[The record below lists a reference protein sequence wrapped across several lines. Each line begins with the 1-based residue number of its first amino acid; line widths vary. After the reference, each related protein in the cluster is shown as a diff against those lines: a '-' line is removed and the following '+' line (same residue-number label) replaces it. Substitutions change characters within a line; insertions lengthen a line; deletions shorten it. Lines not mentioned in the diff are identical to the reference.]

1 MAGTQAKQPT
11 HSGEGHLV
19 QNLVT
24 FVIFFAIFA
33 LSLYSL
39 NWLTL
44 DVVWPMAALL
54 VLGTLAFLIPFMMGR
69 SDTADELAES
79 RARNE

>member
-1 MAGTQAKQPT
+1 MAGTNAKQPT

-19 QNLVT
+19 KNLVT
-24 FVIFFAIFA
+24 FVIFFGIFG

-44 DVVWPMAALL
+44 DVVWPMAACL
-54 VLGTLAFLIPFMMGR
+54 VLGTLAYLIPFMMGR
-69 SDTADELAES
+69 SDSTVELAEGKS
-79 RARNE
+79 HNE

>member
-19 QNLVT
+19 KNLVT
-24 FVIFFAIFA
+24 FIVFFGLFA

-44 DVVWPMAALL
+44 EVVWPMAACL
-54 VLGTLAFLIPFMMGR
+54 VLGTIAFLVPFMMGR

-79 RARNE
+79 RARTE

>member
-1 MAGTQAKQPT
+1 MAGTSAKQPT

-19 QNLVT
+19 KNLVT
-24 FVIFFAIFA
+24 FVIFFGLFA

-44 DVVWPMAALL
+44 DVVWPMAACL
-54 VLGTLAFLIPFMMGR
+54 VLGTLAYMIPFMMGR
-69 SDTADELAES
+69 SDTSAELAEGKS
-79 RARNE
+79 HNE